1 MLESTRQSA
10 EGLLNF
16 LELLSQQERIFSA
29 GNNPYVRS
37 HPLTTARIK
46 HVREHVAKSKY
57 SNLGPNIQLER
68 MHDRMRGKLKGFI
81 KTIGLYNS
89 KAKNVINLS
98 KILIKNYQSKI
109 PSDFK
114 DLTSLPG
121 VGNKTASVYQ
131 NEILDIPRIAV
142 DTHVYRVSN
151 RLGLA
156 KTKTADET
164 QETLEQITP
173 KKWLKTAHH
182 LLILHGRYTCKS
194 QNPICG
200 ECVVLKF
207 CNFISWQPDGGQ
219 CSGRRRCDR
228 VFRC

>member
-1 MLESTRQSA
+1 MDKSSINFVYRTLAKKIGEPKTELNYRNAYTFLVSVVLSA
-10 EGLLNF
+10 QATDKSVN
-16 LELLSQQERIFSA
+16 SA
-29 GNNPYVRS
+29 TKDLFKTVKTP
-37 HPLTTARIK
+37 K
-46 HVREHVAKSKY
+46 DMVA
-57 SNLGPNIQLER
+57 LGEK
-68 MHDRMRGKLKGFI
+68 KLKNYI

-194 QNPICG
+194 QNPLCDQCKVIR
-200 ECVVLKF
+200 L
-207 CNFISWQPDGGQ
+207 CNYNNKNEENK
-219 CSGRRRCDR
+219 
-228 VFRC
+228 

>member
-1 MLESTRQSA
+1 MDKSSINSVYRILAKKIGEPKT
-10 EGLLNF
+10 ELNY
-16 LELLSQQERIFSA
+16 R
-29 GNNPYVRS
+29 NPYTFLVS
-37 HPLTTARIK
+37 VVLSAQATDKSVNNATKDLFKVIK
-46 HVREHVAKSKY
+46 TPKDMVA
-57 SNLGPNIQLER
+57 LGER
-68 MHDRMRGKLKGFI
+68 KLKGYI

-98 KILIKNYQSKI
+98 KILIKDYKSKI
-109 PSDFK
+109 PSEFN

-151 RLGLA
+151 RVGLA
-156 KTKTADET
+156 KTKTADQT
-164 QETLEQITP
+164 QEILEQITP

-194 QNPICG
+194 QKPMCDQ
-200 ECVVLKF
+200 CVITKHCLYLK
-207 CNFISWQPDGGQ
+207 NEKN
-219 CSGRRRCDR
+219 
-228 VFRC
+228 

>member
-1 MLESTRQSA
+1 MDKSSINSIYRTLAKKIGEPKTELNYRNAYTFLVSVVLSAQATDKSVNNATRDLFKTVKTPKDMVA
-10 EGLLNF
+10 LG
-16 LELLSQQERIFSA
+16 ER
-29 GNNPYVRS
+29 
-37 HPLTTARIK
+37 
-46 HVREHVAKSKY
+46 
-57 SNLGPNIQLER
+57 
-68 MHDRMRGKLKGFI
+68 KLKNYI

-194 QNPICG
+194 QKPNCD
-200 ECVVLKF
+200 ECAITKHCLYLK
-207 CNFISWQPDGGQ
+207 NEKNKKNISSQ
-219 CSGRRRCDR
+219 
-228 VFRC
+228 